1 MPSPL
6 PAEPI
11 LAVAF
16 DLDGL
21 IVNTEH
27 VFHLAT
33 VELIEARGIAMPD
46 GLLRAMMGK
55 RPQDSYGI
63 MKEML
68 GVDDSPEA
76 LHDET
81 HERFFRLLEI
91 HLEPMPGVFQL
102 LDRLE
107 RLNLP
112 KAVAT
117 SSPRDYLADI
127 LARFD
132 LTERFEFSLTAEDV
146 VNGKPHPEIYL
157 TAADRHGITPQQMLV
172 FEDSENGTRAG
183 SAAGAFV
190 VSVPHDHSRD
200 HEFSP
205 TGFIADTLRDP
216 GIESI
221 LSAHR

>member
-1 MPSPL
+1 MTSSL

-33 VELIEARGIAMPD
+33 VELVEARGLVMPN

-68 GVDDSPEA
+68 GVEESSEA

-81 HERFFRLLEI
+81 HDRFFRLLDT
-91 HLEPMPGVFQL
+91 HLEPMPGIFEL
-102 LDRLE
+102 LDQLE
-107 RLNLP
+107 QLDLP

-117 SSPRDYLADI
+117 SSPRDYLTGI

-132 LTERFEFSLTAEDV
+132 LTDRFAFSLTAEDV

-157 TAADRHGITPQQMLV
+157 TAASRHGIAPRQMLV
-172 FEDSENGTRAG
+172 FEDSENGTRSG

-205 TGFIADTLRDP
+205 AGFVANTLTDP
-216 GIESI
+216 GIVSI
-221 LSAHR
+221 LNAHR